1 MDQSKATGNVQGQQ
15 SVGKQ
20 PFVEAGLFLEQPA
33 THAQAHPQ
41 RKRHSLLYL
50 FGPGFL
56 SGMAGNDSTA
66 MTTYAMDGAIAGYGH
81 LWLMLLATPMYQAV
95 QFACAKIGR
104 VTQKG
109 LADNL
114 RKHYGRN
121 VALLVVL
128 VLVIA
133 NIALI
138 AGDLV
143 AIGSGLE
150 LLTGLSWVW
159 FVVPVAALLWYL
171 IVHHSFELIIK
182 IFTILSL
189 A

>member
-15 SVGKQ
+15 SAGKQ

-33 THAQAHPQ
+33 RHSQAHSHG
-41 RKRHSLLYL
+41 KRHSLLYL

-56 SGMAGNDSTA
+56 SGMAGNDATA
-66 MTTYAMDGAIAGYGH
+66 MTTYAIDGAIAGYGH

-95 QFACAKIGR
+95 QFACAKIGC
-104 VTQKG
+104 VTQMG
-109 LADNL
+109 LADIL
-114 RKHYGRN
+114 REHYGRKITC
-121 VALLVVL
+121 LVVF

-150 LLTGLSWVW
+150 LLTG
-159 FVVPVAALLWYL
+159 
-171 IVHHSFELIIK
+171 
-182 IFTILSL
+182 
-189 A
+189 